1 MCQRIEEMPAMKNQF
16 INATIALVTI
26 AMARSIHAQEPAAPA
41 EGPKPQK
48 IVVESVARKVQYV
61 RDGQTRRVER
71 STELKQG
78 DRLVAQAGAVCKL
91 EFQHPTSG
99 AALAGVIIEGY
110 TELTIAEAFLQEGV
124 SRTKLEVPQ
133 GIVKAGV
140 VKTAVPPSFLIVTP
154 RDVVAV
160 RGTEIKLVEVSN
172 DFGDF
177 IHMGRLG
184 VIMVHDSMPHFRSVR
199 AGQGTEK
206 LLESERRL
214 SALLRAIEA
223 ELLSHRV
230 ILYGPHRRG
239 LEVAF
244 DRESFD
250 LVEFP
255 FNIGKSEGNALYE
268 RDRNMALSGR
278 GKCPGCQ
285 SGP

>member
-1 MCQRIEEMPAMKNQF
+1 
-16 INATIALVTI
+16 
-26 AMARSIHAQEPAAPA
+26 
-41 EGPKPQK
+41 
-48 IVVESVARKVQYV
+48 VVEQVLRKVEYT
-61 RDGQTRRVER
+61 RDGQTKRVDR

-78 DRLVAQAGAVCKL
+78 DKLVVNVGAVLKL

-99 AALAGVIIEGY
+99 AALAGVIMEGF
-110 TELTIAEAFLQEGV
+110 TELTIAEAFQQEGV

-133 GIVKAGV
+133 GVVKAGV

-184 VIMVHDSMPHFRSVR
+184 EIKVHDVIPHYRSVR
-199 AGQGTEK
+199 AGQSTEK
-206 LLESERRL
+206 LNESDRRL

-230 ILYGPHRRG
+230 VLYGPHRRG

-255 FNIGKSEGNALYE
+255 FNIGKSEGNPLYE
-268 RDRNMALSGR
+268 RDRNASLSGR
-278 GKCPGCQ
+278 GKCPGC
-285 SGP
+285 SANGR